1 MIWYAGGEGISA
13 FGQSE
18 PNQSLTMARNTQS
31 ESSKRD
37 NAGRVISRRLHDFSD
52 FSEVLAAWNGK
63 FHQMSRGRV
72 RGAIQVVD
80 GQLVRLFQAETN
92 QSILT
97 RGLDSDYATFIP
109 INERNAATRWS
120 GRSLSPGS
128 LLAKLP
134 DAEYNNQTRRDT
146 TIRAILVPVP
156 VLQEVTR
163 ILLGQSDDVQLASWA
178 GFRPSPERLKRL
190 ERGLDSLLYNALR
203 SQDIVGTDEGRALE
217 MECLRRLISA
227 LHGTHLASPGPVT
240 GRDRKILVN
249 LAVELMHSRLHEPLT
264 AIELCGGLGASD
276 RALRRAFLEEFG
288 LGPLAYFR
296 VVRLHAVRDELC
308 KARGTEKSVAQIVR
322 SWGFQRLGA
331 FANEYQRQFGE
342 LPSHTLGVRG

>member
-1 MIWYAGGEGISA
+1 
-13 FGQSE
+13 
-18 PNQSLTMARNTQS
+18 MARHIQP
-31 ESSKRD
+31 ESSKREY
-37 NAGRVISRRLHDFSD
+37 AGRVISRRLHDFSG
-52 FSEVLAAWNGK
+52 FSEVFAAWNGK
-63 FHQMSRGRV
+63 FHQMSRGRF
-72 RGAIQVVD
+72 RGAIHVVD

-120 GRSLSPGS
+120 GRSLPTGS

-146 TIRAILVPVP
+146 TIRALLVPVP
-156 VLQEVTR
+156 VLQEATR
-163 ILLGQSDDVQLASWA
+163 ILLGQSEDVRLASWA

-190 ERGLDSLLYNALR
+190 ERGFDSLLDAALR

-217 MECLRRLISA
+217 MECLRRLVSA
-227 LHGTHLASPGPVT
+227 LHGTHLASPGPVS
-240 GRDRKILVN
+240 GRDRKILVD

-264 AIELCGGLGASD
+264 AIELCGELGTSD
-276 RALRRAFLEEFG
+276 RSLRRAFLEVFG

-296 VVRLHAVRDELC
+296 VIRLHAVRDALR

-342 LPSHTLGVRG
+342 LPSHTLGVRGQLRVQRG